1 MPRKGDARSHLQRHG
16 VVDGFLI
23 SIHFLLYYSR
33 HFRQMRRMKRHIDSA
48 ESALLAADA
57 EPAEDD
63 FDQEIER
70 VRGNAALIE
79 LLRERSQEQT
89 RVTAQEARK
98 RLGLD

>member
-1 MPRKGDARSHLQRHG
+1 
-16 VVDGFLI
+16 
-23 SIHFLLYYSR
+23 
-33 HFRQMRRMKRHIDSA
+33 MKRHIDSA